1 MKVVKSIG
9 KGCLLGVASIG
20 IGVGIIAGMVLEG
33 FYEITRFVRDGYF
46 TGALW
51 TINKIDDKLRKEEAK
66 HLEIKPMIDR
76 PKNRINI
83 EELEN
88 LEI

>member
-9 KGCLLGVASIG
+9 KGCLMGVASIG
-20 IGVGIIAGMVLEG
+20 IGVGIVVGMALEG
-33 FYEITRFVRDGYF
+33 FYEITRFIRDGYF
-46 TGALW
+46 KGALW
-51 TINKIDDKLRKEEAK
+51 VIDKADEKLNKEAARVI
-66 HLEIKPMIDR
+66 EIKPVIDR
-76 PKNRINI
+76 PRNRINI